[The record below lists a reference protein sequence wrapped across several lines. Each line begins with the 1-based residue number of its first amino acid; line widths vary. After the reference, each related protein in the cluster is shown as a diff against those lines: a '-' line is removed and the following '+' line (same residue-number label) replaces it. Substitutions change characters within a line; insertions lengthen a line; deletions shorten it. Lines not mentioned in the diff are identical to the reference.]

1 MSDVTR
7 FMDDFYA
14 KRGYFGPGGQNLKK
28 KSTSTK
34 GDDYFNSLESL
45 VDKYLTQV
53 A

>member
-1 MSDVTR
+1 
-7 FMDDFYA
+7 MDDFYA

-28 KSTSTK
+28 KSNSTK